1 VNTQNEEMTQ
11 HKDKQEKDK
20 QEKDKQEKDKQGPD
34 VIVSQKEIMRQIL
47 SEVTD
52 KLTMD
57 LRSVLSD
64 TIERQITTALTQ
76 ALLEGEFYRRV
87 SKDMRSGLKRI
98 YKEISTA
105 SKAGA
110 ESEGTPILSK
120 ERADKLFHEASEQ
133 LNTVLIQTKKAAEDI
148 MEVVERHM
156 EIQCRTAEILAQTGG
171 KGGLTRKNFNWLCES
186 NEQSRNDLNQVL
198 MSLSFQDL
206 TGQRI
211 KHVVKA
217 LQEIESTVVELYLS
231 TGLLIQAYEEA
242 PHKSLDQIEQETRQT
257 VDSLKAGPV
266 VGSELKGPSDASQAN
281 IDALLAQLGMD

>member
-1 VNTQNEEMTQ
+1 MNTQKKETMQ
-11 HKDKQEKDK
+11 HKHKQESDMNTPQ
-20 QEKDKQEKDKQGPD
+20 QEM
-34 VIVSQKEIMRQIL
+34 MRLIL

-57 LRSVLSD
+57 LRSVLSE

-76 ALLEGEFYRRV
+76 SLLESEFYRRV

-98 YKEISTA
+98 YKEISAA
-105 SKAGA
+105 SKTGA
-110 ESEGTPILSK
+110 ESGETPILSK

-133 LNTVLIQTKKAAEDI
+133 LNAVLIQTEKATENI
-148 MEVVERHM
+148 MEVVERHL
-156 EIQCRTAEILAQTGG
+156 EIQGRTAEILARTGG
-171 KGGLTRKNFNWLCES
+171 KGGLTRKDFDWLRES

-198 MSLSFQDL
+198 TSLSFQDL

-211 KHVVKA
+211 KRAVKA

-231 TGLLIQAYEEA
+231 TGLLIQAYEET
-242 PHKSLDQIEQETRQT
+242 PHKSLEQLEQETRQT
-257 VDSLKAGPV
+257 VDSLKAGPI
-266 VGSELKGPSDASQAN
+266 VGSELKGPSDGASQGN